1 MSEISKNTTEKFA
14 EAYQQNN
21 KQNALQRGVVKNGIT
36 ASAETIQRPCQQCTS
51 LFQLM

>member
-21 KQNALQRGVVKNGIT
+21 KQNALQRGVVKNG
-36 ASAETIQRPCQQCTS
+36 SLLQQKRFKAMSTMYQS
-51 LFQLM
+51 FQLM

>member
-21 KQNALQRGVVKNGIT
+21 KQNALQRGGQKRDHCFSRND
-36 ASAETIQRPCQQCTS
+36 SRPCQQCTS
-51 LFQLM
+51 LFS